1 MSQVTGVLDKERE
14 TSAMNVIKNERLT
27 YFQQVL
33 ELAKIG
39 EDTLGDFLK
48 TDELKKAMD
57 EGIICDLY
65 EGSAPFRPRYV
76 LVDFKKLFTDGC
88 KFLELEPP
96 TDLQEACNSLLIMYK
111 NTPAAG
117 SYPVYLG
124 DVDAM
129 LEPFVLK
136 EDREKAKRTLK
147 LFLLHIDKTI
157 SDSFVHMDIGPEETV
172 TGNLLVE
179 LSEEMQLAVPNITL
193 KYDPEITP
201 DSYAAKVARCMLK
214 VSKPSFCNHQMCMK
228 DWGEDYG
235 VASCLN
241 VLKIGG
247 GGYTLNRI
255 KLHEM
260 SEKADSVDQFLNET
274 LPYYMKLLLEF
285 TDRRIRFIVE
295 ESAFF
300 KSNYLVKEGYIDRE
314 KFIGMIGVVGVA
326 ECVNKLLGIDDP
338 KQGYGNNAEADALAE
353 QICKKMEEI
362 VMAHPGLYC
371 SKVGGH
377 YGLHAQVGISDDMMS
392 NTPGARI
399 PIGAEPEIV
408 SHVMHSTHY
417 HKYFP
422 TGIGDIFTF
431 DETWDRSPEAIVD
444 IVRGAF
450 AKGMRYF
457 SGYSS
462 DSDVVRVTGYLV
474 KKSELAKLDAGQQ
487 VLNGA
492 TVLGKGQRD
501 GAKALSRRVEAT
513 Q

>member
-1 MSQVTGVLDKERE
+1 ME
-14 TSAMNVIKNERLT
+14 
-27 YFQQVL
+27 
-33 ELAKIG
+33 
-39 EDTLGDFLK
+39 
-48 TDELKKAMD
+48 
-57 EGIICDLY
+57 EGNICDIY
-65 EGSAPFRPRYV
+65 EGNAQFSPRYV

-88 KFLELEPP
+88 KFLELDPP

-124 DVDAM
+124 DVDTL

-136 EDREKAKRTLK
+136 ENREKAKRTLK

-157 SDSFVHMDIGPEETV
+157 SDSFVHMDIGPQETL
-172 TGNLLVE
+172 TGNLLLE

-193 KYDPEITP
+193 KYDPSVTP
-201 DSYAAKVARCMLK
+201 AAYAAKVVRCMLK
-214 VSKPSFCNHQMCMK
+214 VSKPSFCNHPMCVK
-228 DWGEDYG
+228 EWGEDYG

-247 GGYTLNRI
+247 GGYTLNRL

-260 SEKADSVDQFLNET
+260 SLKATSIEHFLHEV
-274 LPYYMKLLLEF
+274 LPYYTQLILEF

-295 ESAFF
+295 EAAFF
-300 KSNYLVKEGYIDRE
+300 KSNYLVKEGFIDRE
-314 KFIGMIGVVGVA
+314 KFTGMIGVVGVA
-326 ECVNKLLGIDDP
+326 ECVNHLLGIDDP
-338 KQGYGNNAEADALAE
+338 KKGFGNNKEADELGVR
-353 QICKKMEEI
+353 ICQKLDELVK
-362 VMAHPGLYC
+362 AHPGLYC

-377 YGLHAQVGISDDMMS
+377 YGLHAQVGISDDIRS

-399 PIGAEPEIV
+399 PIDAEPEIAE
-408 SHVMHSTHY
+408 HVMHSTHY
-417 HKYFP
+417 HQYFP

-431 DETWDRSPEAIVD
+431 DETWERSPEAIVD
-444 IVRGAF
+444 IIQGAF
-450 AKGMRYF
+450 AQGMRYF
-457 SGYSS
+457 SGYGS

-492 TVLGKGQRD
+492 TVLAKGQRD
-501 GAKALSRRVEAT
+501 GARALNRHIEHLG
-513 Q
+513 